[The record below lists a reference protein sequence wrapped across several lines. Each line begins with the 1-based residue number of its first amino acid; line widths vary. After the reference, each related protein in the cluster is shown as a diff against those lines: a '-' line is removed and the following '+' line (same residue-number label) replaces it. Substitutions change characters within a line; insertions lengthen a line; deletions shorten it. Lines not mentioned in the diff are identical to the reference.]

1 MIYFKG
7 NWEKKFDQKLTD
19 KSTFYNF
26 NKEATITDF
35 MNKSD
40 YFDYFYDENI
50 QSVQLNYKEDNLKA
64 IIILP
69 IKEKDINNYIK
80 NFNKEIYENIIKSL
94 SSKKIDLS
102 LPKFEIKFEEELKDI
117 LISMGMKE
125 AFGHADFSVMKKE
138 KDINISKVL
147 HKTFIKVDEEG
158 TVAAAVTAIRK
169 GIMAKPIRV
178 DKMIV
183 DHPFLFIIRSDILPR
198 GNDILFFSKVEAL

>member
-69 IKEKDINNYIK
+69 IKEKDINYYI
-80 NFNKEIYENIIKSL
+80 
-94 SSKKIDLS
+94 
-102 LPKFEIKFEEELKDI
+102 
-117 LISMGMKE
+117 
-125 AFGHADFSVMKKE
+125 
-138 KDINISKVL
+138 
-147 HKTFIKVDEEG
+147 
-158 TVAAAVTAIRK
+158 
-169 GIMAKPIRV
+169 
-178 DKMIV
+178 
-183 DHPFLFIIRSDILPR
+183 
-198 GNDILFFSKVEAL
+198 